1 MTKRALVIEDN
12 ENNMELIT
20 FILEANGFETLRA
33 FSGNEGYDN
42 AVAEHPDFII
52 LDIQLPDILGTE
64 VLHMLRSNPDTKNIP
79 VIAMTSFA
87 MAGDEQKLIRAG
99 CDGYIEKPINPD
111 TVMES
116 ILAIIKEQS

>member
-1 MTKRALVIEDN
+1 MKKRALIIEDN

-20 FILEANGFETLRA
+20 FILEAHGYEVLPADTGRSGLKRA
-33 FSGNEGYDN
+33 ALDL
-42 AVAEHPDFII
+42 PDFII

-64 VLHMLRSNPDTKNIP
+64 VLEELRAHANTRAIP

-87 MAGDEQKLIRAG
+87 MAGDEERLLARG

-111 TVMES
+111 DVMER
-116 ILAIIKEQS
+116 IEAIIKELS